1 MPLLNSPALLP
12 GAPAIA
18 MPAWLYDAGPLGFL
32 IFLFATV
39 ILGGLAAF
47 VTGRALAQK
56 WCPPWQILVYSL
68 LLAAGVRFIHFS
80 IFAEPLLSLRSY
92 LLDFVILFALGITG
106 YKLTRANQMTVQYG
120 WRSRQGA

>member
-1 MPLLNSPALLP
+1 MPLLTSPALLP

-18 MPAWLYDAGPLGFL
+18 MPAWLYHAGPLGFL

-92 LLDFVILFALGITG
+92 LVDFVVLFALGMFG
-106 YKLTRANQMTVQYG
+106 YKLTRANQMNVQYG
-120 WRSRQGA
+120 WRSRQGY

>member
-1 MPLLNSPALLP
+1 MPLTTGLAALS
-12 GAPAIA
+12 GAHAIA

-68 LLAAGVRFIHFS
+68 LLAAGVRFIHYS

-92 LLDFVILFALGITG
+92 LFDFAILFALASAG
-106 YKLTRANQMTVQYG
+106 YKLTRTNQMNVQYG
-120 WRSRQGA
+120 WRSRQGH